1 MQKKEFFIG
10 VDVSKLT
17 LDVSVHGT
25 KNHIRIANS
34 AEGFKQLI
42 VWLKSLNIALNNC
55 WFVLEYTGGYEY
67 RLVQFCQSK
76 QIAFTRVP
84 GLQIKKS
91 LGMQRGK
98 NDKIDSKRIAEYG
111 YEKREKLK
119 EHKVCN
125 VAITRLKQFLTQR
138 RGFIDDK
145 KAHEHRMKE
154 LLAMEDFKV
163 NDPIIK
169 HYKQALDFALTMIDK
184 TEAEIRKI
192 ITKDEAMS
200 KSFELITSIPGIGPV
215 NAWMTI
221 AYTENFECFA
231 DGRTYGA
238 YIGVVPYDHSS
249 GTSIKGKSRVSPMA
263 NKPLKADLSMGA
275 KASVQHDP
283 EMRAYY
289 ERRAAL
295 GKKHMAIMNEV
306 KFKLVLRMFAVVNK
320 GEIYVKNLKSVA

>member
-25 KNHIRIANS
+25 KNHIRIANTS
-34 AEGFKQLI
+34 EGFKQLMA
-42 VWLKSLNIALNNC
+42 WLKSLNIALCNC
-55 WFVLEYTGGYEY
+55 WFVMEYTGGYEY

-111 YEKREKLK
+111 YEKRDKLK
-119 EHKVCN
+119 EHKVCSI
-125 VAITRLKQFLTQR
+125 AITGLKRFLTQR
-138 RGFIDDK
+138 RAFVNDR

-154 LLAMEDFKV
+154 LLAMEDLKA
-163 NDPIIK
+163 NAPLILY
-169 HYKQALDFALTMIDK
+169 YKQAVGFAVKMIDK
-184 TEAEIRKI
+184 VEKEIRKI
-192 ITKDEAMS
+192 ISKDESMS
-200 KSFELITSIPGIGPV
+200 RNFNLITSIPGIGEV
-215 NAWMTI
+215 NGWMTI
-221 AYTENFECFA
+221 AYTENFECFPN
-231 DGRTYGA
+231 GRTYGA
-238 YIGVVPYDHSS
+238 YVGVVPYEHSS
-249 GTSIKGKSRVSPMA
+249 GTSIRGRSRVSQMA
-263 NKPLKADLSMGA
+263 NKPLKADLSMAA

-283 EMRAYY
+283 EMKEYY
-289 ERRAAL
+289 EGRIAM
-295 GKKHMAIMNEV
+295 GKKHMAVMNEV

-320 GEIYVKNLKSVA
+320 GEFYVKKLGSAA